1 LLTELQRCFMNKKL
15 VIFFCCLLGI
25 AHCVWAQEIQ
35 AKITVNASRVGS
47 QVDKK
52 VFQTLQAALTT
63 FVNSRKWTK
72 ETFQPGERIVCNF
85 LLNIST
91 ADNSGNMQATLTI
104 QAARPVYNSSYE
116 SPLIN
121 FIDESVSFHYVEYQN
136 LEFNENRVS
145 GTDPAASNLTA
156 VFAYYVDIIL
166 GLDFDSFSLRGGD
179 PYFQK
184 AQNIVSN
191 APDGRDISGWRAFD
205 GQRNRYWLMENL
217 TNSRYALLHDAL
229 YSYYRLGMDNMYDNE
244 NDARNAIMNTLNL
257 LTNVSK
263 DTPNLMMLQFFFLG
277 KSTEF
282 IKIFKKAPA
291 DERSRA
297 LDMLARLDVSN
308 ANNYKQELK

>member
-1 LLTELQRCFMNKKL
+1 MSKIAFIFSSCFL
-15 VIFFCCLLGI
+15 FFVYFVRG
-25 AHCVWAQEIQ
+25 QEIQ
-35 AKITVNASRVGS
+35 SKVTVNASRVGT
-47 QVDKK
+47 QTDKK
-52 VFQTLQAALTT
+52 VFQTLQTALTN
-63 FVNSRKWTK
+63 FVNTRKWTK
-72 ETFQPGERIVCNF
+72 ETFQPNERIVCNF
-85 LLNIST
+85 LLNVT
-91 ADNSGNMQATLTI
+91 AADNGNIQSTLTI

-121 FIDESVSFHYVEYQN
+121 FIDESVNFRYVEYQN

-156 VFAYYVDIIL
+156 VFAYYINIIL

-179 PYFQK
+179 SYFQK
-184 AQNIVSN
+184 AQNIVNN

-217 TNSRYALLHDAL
+217 TNSRYALLHDAM

-257 LTNVSK
+257 LNNVSK
-263 DTPNLMMLQFFFLG
+263 DAPNLMMLQFFFLG

-297 LDMLARLDVSN
+297 LEMLARLDVSN
-308 ANNYKQELK
+308 ANNYKQELR

>member
-1 LLTELQRCFMNKKL
+1 MSKKAFIFSSCFL
-15 VIFFCCLLGI
+15 FFVYFVRG
-25 AHCVWAQEIQ
+25 QEIQ
-35 AKITVNASRVGS
+35 SKITVNASRVGT
-47 QVDKK
+47 QTDKK
-52 VFQTLQAALTT
+52 VFQTLQAALTN
-63 FVNSRKWTK
+63 FVNTRKWTK
-72 ETFQPGERIVCNF
+72 ETFQPNERIVCNF
-85 LLNIST
+85 LLNVT
-91 ADNSGNMQATLTI
+91 AADNGNIQSTLTI

-121 FIDESVSFHYVEYQN
+121 FIDESVNFRYVEYQN
-136 LEFNENRVS
+136 LEFNENRIS

-156 VFAYYVDIIL
+156 VFAYYINIIL

-184 AQNIVSN
+184 AQNIVNN

-217 TNSRYALLHDAL
+217 TNSRYALLHDAM

-257 LTNVSK
+257 LNNVSK
-263 DTPNLMMLQFFFLG
+263 DAPNLMMLQFFFLG

-297 LDMLARLDVSN
+297 LEMLARLDVSN
-308 ANNYKQELK
+308 ANNYKQELR

>member
-1 LLTELQRCFMNKKL
+1 MNKKAF
-15 VIFFCCLLGI
+15 IFFSWFLI
-25 AHCVWAQEIQ
+25 FAHLTRGQEILS
-35 AKITVNASRVGS
+35 KVTVNASRVGT
-47 QVDKK
+47 QTDKK
-52 VFQTLQAALTT
+52 VFQTLQAALTS
-63 FVNSRKWTK
+63 FVNNRKWTK
-72 ETFQPGERIVCNF
+72 ETFQPNERIVCNF
-85 LLNIST
+85 LLNVT
-91 ADNSGNMQATLTI
+91 AADNGNMQSTLTI
-104 QAARPVYNSSYE
+104 QAARPIYNASYE

-121 FIDESVSFHYVEYQN
+121 FMDENVNFRYVEYQN

-156 VFAYYVDIIL
+156 VFAYYINIIL

-184 AQNIVSN
+184 AQNIVNN

-244 NDARNAIMNTLNL
+244 NDARNAIINTLNL

-263 DTPNLMMLQFFFLG
+263 DAPNLMMLQFFFLG

-297 LDMLARLDVSN
+297 MDMLAKLDVSN
-308 ANNYKQELK
+308 ANNYRQELK

>member
-1 LLTELQRCFMNKKL
+1 MNKK
-15 VIFFCCLLGI
+15 VFSIGICLLMFVQ
-25 AHCVWAQEIQ
+25 CLRAQEIQ
-35 AKITVNASRVGS
+35 AKVTVNASRVGS
-47 QVDKK
+47 QTDKK
-52 VFQTLQAALTT
+52 IFQTLQAALVT

-72 ETFQPGERIVCNF
+72 ETFQPNERIVCNF
-85 LLNIST
+85 LLNINQ
-91 ADNSGNMQATLTI
+91 ADNNAIQSSLTI

-121 FIDESVSFHYVEYQN
+121 FIDENVSFRYVEYQN

-156 VFAYYVDIIL
+156 VFAYYINIIL

-184 AQNIVSN
+184 AQNIVNN
-191 APDGRDISGWRAFD
+191 APDGRDIQGWKAFD

-217 TNSRYALLHDAL
+217 TNSRYALIHDAF

-244 NDARNAIMNTLNL
+244 TQARAAIMNTLNL
-257 LTNVSK
+257 LTNINK
-263 DTPNLMMLQFFFLG
+263 DAPNSMILQFFFLG

-282 IKIFKKAPA
+282 IKIFKKSPA

-297 LDMLARLDVSN
+297 LEMLAVLDVTNS
-308 ANNYKQELK
+308 NNYKQELR